1 MANTVST
8 ELICKSE
15 NDLKS
20 AAEILLNTYPAN
32 RFFSFYG
39 EMGAGKTTFIKH
51 ICESLQSTDV
61 VNSPTFSIVNVYKTK
76 NFNEIFHFDFYRL
89 KSVVELYDI
98 GYEDYFF
105 SESYCF
111 AEWPEKAESLLPEN
125 HVKVFIDVNH
135 TDESRTI
142 RF

>member
-1 MANTVST
+1 MADIVST

-20 AAEILLNTYPAN
+20 VAELLLNTYPQH

-39 EMGAGKTTFIKH
+39 EMGAGKTTFIKY
-51 ICESLQSTDV
+51 ICDSLQSIDV
-61 VNSPTFSIVNVYKTK
+61 VNSPTFSIVNVYKTRD
-76 NFNEIFHFDFYRL
+76 FNEIFHFDFYRL

-98 GYEDYFF
+98 GYEDYFY
-105 SESYCF
+105 SESYCL
-111 AEWPEKAESLLPEN
+111 AEWPEKVESLLPEN
-125 HVKVFIDVNH
+125 QVKVFIDVNH
-135 TDESRTI
+135 SDGSRTI